1 MKKAWILVA
10 LGVLSYL
17 AFALATLPA
26 TVITSRLP
34 PAIAMAGVEGSAWNG
49 RAAVVSIGGTQ
60 LGALNWN
67 LHALSLLAAKAKA
80 DIKLTRSDGFVQ
92 ATIAMRNPKRVSV
105 SGLTGSLPLDTLPP
119 SAAPGGWKGTL
130 NMRLAS
136 LELVDGWPARAD
148 GTIELINLVGPARR
162 PAELGSYKVIFPP
175 ELTGNE
181 LVGALA
187 DTGGPLEIAGN
198 IRLKPDRS
206 YLVEGSVAARPEA
219 PRSMTDGLQMLGS
232 PDAQGRRPFSLAG
245 TM

>member
-17 AFALATLPA
+17 VFALATLPA

-34 PAIAMAGVEGSAWNG
+34 PAVSMAGVEGSAWNG
-49 RAAVVSIGGTQ
+49 RAAAVSVGGAQ
-60 LGALNWN
+60 LGAITWK
-67 LHALSLLAAKAKA
+67 LHALALLTAKVKA
-80 DIKLTRSDGFVQ
+80 DIKVTRNDGFVQ
-92 ATIAMRNPKRVSV
+92 ATVAMRNPKRISIE
-105 SGLTGSLPLDTLPP
+105 GLTSSLPLASLPP

-136 LELVDGWPARAD
+136 LELSDGWPTRAD
-148 GTIELINLVGPARR
+148 GTVEVMDLIGPARR
-162 PAELGSYKVIFPP
+162 PAELGSYKIIFPP

-187 DTGGPLEIAGN
+187 DAGGPLEIAGN

-206 YLVEGSVAARPEA
+206 YLIEGSVAPRPEA
-219 PRSMTDGLQMLGS
+219 PKSMTDGLQMLGS